1 MPTKEFEGALK
12 GIHIQGK
19 SKYTKKLGQ
28 NGNRKGKSNS
38 KVGTKIAFL

>member
-19 SKYTKKLGQ
+19 NKYAKKLGQ
-28 NGNRKGKSNS
+28 KGNRKGKSNS
-38 KVGTKIAFL
+38 TFGTKIAFL